1 MSCLTGLTVDYLRQR
16 KQFGRAIGTFQALRH
31 RVVDM
36 IVELE
41 QSRSI
46 TISAVAAYGTPD
58 QARRASMAKNLV
70 GRVVRM
76 IAEEAIQM
84 HGGIGMTWEYAA
96 SHYAKRLVMI
106 DHQLGDCGDHALR
119 MIRLDQASGLRT
131 GTAQ

>member
-70 GRVVRM
+70 GRAGRM

-96 SHYAKRLVMI
+96 SHYAKRL
-106 DHQLGDCGDHALR
+106 
-119 MIRLDQASGLRT
+119 DQASGLRA